1 MNKWTELMTGLVI
14 VIGAILVALA
24 SSAYG
29 WSVFGKDLNF
39 LNAAWLFFKGGL
51 FWLAFMIG
59 LLFVMLGISDL
70 KG

>member
-29 WSVFGKDLNF
+29 WSGFGKDLNF